1 MNTIPKRKIV
11 HCIWNILCVF
21 LLSGMLPAKASA
33 AGITKLN
40 VNQTYYSLDVTGDG
54 RSDILSFQKI
64 AIDNTYYSNLNI
76 YVNGRLAYSFSNMYV
91 YEFDFQ
97 LVRLRNG
104 KPFLYAFCSG
114 DNDYGPCRLLQYKKG
129 KFKCI
134 VDMQN
139 MFAKYGGSPTSRIK
153 SVKGNRITIRE
164 TLMTHTLG
172 AGFCCDIVYAYKSG
186 TLKRVSDTVEHHFQ
200 RVGAKYLTAGRPIT
214 VYKKPGAKKKK
225 FVIQTGQKVYFSKA
239 WIGRGKLWIQV
250 RLRDGKNGW
259 IPLSKKLGDSPF
271 KEIRY

>member
-21 LLSGMLPAKASA
+21 LLSGMLPVKASA

-54 RSDILSFQKI
+54 RSDILSFQKT

-104 KPFLYAFCSG
+104 KPFLYGFFST
-114 DNDYGPCRLLQYKKG
+114 KKE
-129 KFKCI
+129 
-134 VDMQN
+134 N
-139 MFAKYGGSPTSRIK
+139 
-153 SVKGNRITIRE
+153 
-164 TLMTHTLG
+164 
-172 AGFCCDIVYAYKSG
+172 
-186 TLKRVSDTVEHHFQ
+186 
-200 RVGAKYLTAGRPIT
+200 
-214 VYKKPGAKKKK
+214 
-225 FVIQTGQKVYFSKA
+225 
-239 WIGRGKLWIQV
+239 
-250 RLRDGKNGW
+250 
-259 IPLSKKLGDSPF
+259 LSAL
-271 KEIRY
+271 